1 MPFLHI
7 TTRIPGH
14 PHDDLLTRFGGRG
27 FPTLAFLDAEG
38 RKLMEYSGPRTTKG
52 FEQALEE
59 VQEFLDLEA
68 RAAAGEAK
76 AATELLIRQLALQW
90 FDFEEAKAK
99 VEALTE
105 VSSKQRKLLD
115 QLLIDT
121 EVRGLADSHGDSR
134 SKRVEA
140 GKRFLE
146 EARVSA
152 GHLELYLEG
161 LRAVQ
166 QRMVQDALGHLPMDA
181 VVRRFSEIWQ
191 DNELYAFW
199 TFLADYAE
207 DQGDKRLFK
216 KVIKAYDDTLPNG
229 ASKNKAVKELERRLE
244 NM

>member
-146 EARVSA
+146 LFEAKQLPA
-152 GHLELYLEG
+152 GY
-161 LRAVQ
+161 
-166 QRMVQDALGHLPMDA
+166 
-181 VVRRFSEIWQ
+181 
-191 DNELYAFW
+191 NELYAFW